1 MTTNNPTSTM
11 RALPWQGMSAT
22 ALKCLAAGLMLLDH
36 IHQMFAAQGAPLWL
50 TMLGRPVFPIFLFV
64 CAESF
69 HYTHSR
75 TQYLK
80 RLLFASWGMTV
91 LTFVLQRTVP
101 NDDVVL
107 MNNAFSTFFV
117 AGMFMLGW
125 TFLKEGI
132 TQKSAKRLVQA
143 LLCGMMPLLG
153 ALPLYLV
160 AMASFNPS
168 ISGTGIQAL
177 AALALLVP
185 NILAV
190 EGGVVMVALG
200 VAFYILRDHR
210 WLQIAALFAVALL
223 SYAVSGGIQWMMAF
237 AAIPILLYNGQRG
250 RGMKHFFYIFYP
262 THITVLY
269 LLATWV

>member
-11 RALPWQGMSAT
+11 RALPWQCMSAT

-36 IHQMFAAQGAPLWL
+36 IHQMFVAQGAPMWL

-75 TQYLK
+75 AQYLK

-91 LTFVLQRTVP
+91 LTFVLQRVVP
-101 NDDVVL
+101 NENVVL

-117 AGMFMLGW
+117 VGMYMLCW
-125 TFLKEGI
+125 EFLKDGI
-132 TQKSAKRLVQA
+132 AQKSAKRFIQA
-143 LLCGMMPLLG
+143 LLCGMMPLIG
-153 ALPLYLV
+153 AIPLYLV

-168 ISGTGIQAL
+168 ISGTTIQAL
-177 AALALLVP
+177 AAFALLVP

-190 EGGVVMVALG
+190 EGGSVMVALG
-200 VAFYILRDHR
+200 VAFYILRGHR
-210 WLQIAALFAVALL
+210 WLQIAALFAIALL
-223 SYAVSGGIQWMMAF
+223 SYVVSGGIQWMMAF
-237 AAIPILLYNGQRG
+237 AVIPMVLYNGQRG
-250 RGMKHFFYIFYP
+250 CGMKHFFYIFYP
-262 THITVLY
+262 AHLVVLY
-269 LLATWV
+269 LLSAWL

>member
-1 MTTNNPTSTM
+1 MTTNPPTSTM

-22 ALKCLAAGLMLLDH
+22 ALKGLAVGLMLLDH

-50 TMLGRPVFPIFLFV
+50 TMLGRPVFPMFLFV

-69 HYTHSR
+69 YYTHSR

-91 LTFVLQRTVP
+91 LTFVLQRMVP
-101 NDDVVL
+101 NDDIVL

-117 AGMFMLGW
+117 AGMFMLSW
-125 TFLKEGI
+125 DFFKEGV

-143 LLCGMMPLLG
+143 LLCGLMPFLG
-153 ALPLYLV
+153 AMPLYLV
-160 AMASFNPS
+160 AMASFHPT
-168 ISGTGIQAL
+168 ISGTSIQAL

-190 EGGVVMVALG
+190 EGGLAMVALG
-200 VAFYILRDHR
+200 VAFYILRAHR
-210 WLQIAALFAVALL
+210 WLQIAVLFGVALL
-223 SYAVSGGIQWMMAF
+223 SYVVSGGIQWMMAF
-237 AAIPILLYNGQRG
+237 AAVPMLLYNGQRG

-262 THITVLY
+262 AHIALLY
-269 LLATWV
+269 LLATWI